1 MSDPLVKALEH
12 TKGPHQEYAEE
23 LAIGIRECLS
33 PEAAFVT
40 LDMLTLHEP
49 FTTLGDSHMYCGC
62 GEEDWSIE
70 HVLQAAKEAERD

>member
-23 LAIGIRECLS
+23 LAVGIREPLP

-40 LDMLTLHEP
+40 VDMLALHEP
-49 FTTLGDSHMYCGC
+49 YTTLGDSHMYCGC
-62 GEEDWSIE
+62 GEENWTLD
-70 HVLQAAKEAERD
+70 HLVQAAKEADRE